1 MSTFQVTVLPITVE
15 NHPNADALE
24 LARIG
29 AYLSVIRKGQF
40 VTGDLV
46 AYIPEDAILPPVLIE
61 ELGLTGKLAGSAK
74 NRVKAVK
81 LRGILSQGICVRAKP
96 SWTPGQDVAGELGIT
111 KYEPVIPAAFY
122 GDMMNVSTQRTLKY
136 DIENFKRFSTV
147 LVPGETVVMTEKCHG
162 TFALFGFLSDD
173 LRLPEEDDTARLIV
187 SSKGLAAR
195 GLAFRVHS
203 ERNENNIYCRTARN
217 LNLLPKVKE
226 VFSLDR
232 SVFILGEIFGPGVQ
246 DLSYGKTVQFRIFD
260 IYLGNPGTGR
270 FLNDSELDD
279 ACVKLGVARVPVLYR
294 GPISLEALEA
304 HTRGKETVSGHATH
318 VREGVVVRPVMER
331 VWSGDAILG
340 GLPLGGRVQLKS
352 VSEDYL
358 FRKGNVTEFQ

>member
-1 MSTFQVTVLPITVE
+1 MSTFQVTVLPVTIE

-29 AYLSVIRKGQF
+29 AYHSVVRKGQF
-40 VTGDLV
+40 TTGDLV
-46 AYIPEDAILPPVLIE
+46 AYIPEDAILPPTLIDR
-61 ELGLTGKLAGSAK
+61 LGLTGRLAGAAK
-74 NRVKAVK
+74 NRIKPVK
-81 LRGILSQGICVRAKP
+81 LRGILSQGICIDAEP
-96 SWTPGQDVAGELGIT
+96 SWTPGQDVAVELGIT

-136 DIENFKRFSTV
+136 DIENFKRFV
-147 LVPGETVVMTEKCHG
+147 NVFIPGETVVMTEKCHG

-173 LRLPEEDDTARLIV
+173 LRLPGEDDASRLIV
-187 SSKGLAAR
+187 SSKGLAAK

-203 ERNENNIYCRTARN
+203 EKNDKNVYCRTAKN
-217 LNLLPKVKE
+217 GNLLPKVKE
-226 VFSLDR
+226 IFSLDR

-246 DLSYGKTVQFRIFD
+246 DLTYGKTVQFRVFD

-270 FLNDSELDD
+270 FLDDAELDD
-279 ACVKLGVARVPVLYR
+279 ACTKLGVARVPVLYR
-294 GPISLEALEA
+294 GPFSLEALEA

-331 VWSGDAILG
+331 VWGGDRILG
-340 GLPLGGRVQLKS
+340 NLPLGGRIQLKS